1 MKAKEIAE
9 KTKDE
14 LETELKDS
22 RAKLMQARFDLN
34 SRQLRDSSGIKKT
47 TKDIAR
53 IMTILHTK

>member
-9 KTKDE
+9 KTKEE

>member
-1 MKAKEIAE
+1 MKAKEIRE
-9 KTKDE
+9 KNKEE

-34 SRQLRDSSGIKKT
+34 SRQLRDSSGIKKL

-53 IMTILHTK
+53 IMTILHNK